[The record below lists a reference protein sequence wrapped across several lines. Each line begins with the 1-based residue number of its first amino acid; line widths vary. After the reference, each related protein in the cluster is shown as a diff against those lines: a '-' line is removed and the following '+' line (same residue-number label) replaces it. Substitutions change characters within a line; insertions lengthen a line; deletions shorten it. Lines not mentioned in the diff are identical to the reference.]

1 VFSVPHPVTS
11 RVLANL
17 LAFVAEQELDLEEEE
32 VVVTLIQAD
41 FLGMRE
47 VVEECTEFIEERV
60 CEENALG
67 LWQLAQV
74 YQLKTLEDACLRC
87 LFFE

>member
-1 VFSVPHPVTS
+1 MFSVPHPVTS

-32 VVVTLIQAD
+32 VVDTLVQVQRPTQVCQMHIVQAD

-47 VVEECTEFIEERV
+47 VVEECAE
-60 CEENALG
+60 
-67 LWQLAQV
+67 
-74 YQLKTLEDACLRC
+74 
-87 LFFE
+87 